1 MSGDEL
7 QASQEP
13 EVVGGEEA
21 VRLRSQL
28 QECVSAEQS
37 SPAQQPKPR
46 PLPTPTGCS
55 NRVRVIPGL
64 TLVTRDW
71 TSDCVMGGRERGR
84 ERWRERGRVR
94 VGPWSVV
101 YVVHSLKGR
110 GVVGGDCGGVWVGRG
125 EGEGVGED
133 SSWCWVPCLS
143 V

>member
-1 MSGDEL
+1 M
-7 QASQEP
+7 
-13 EVVGGEEA
+13 

-71 TSDCVMGGRERGR
+71 TSDCVMGGSERGR
-84 ERWRERGRVR
+84 ERWRERGRVRWRERGRER

-110 GVVGGDCGGVWVGRG
+110 GVVGGDCGGGADCGGVWVGRG

-133 SSWCWVPCLS
+133 SSGCWVPCLS